1 MRLAPQQTGP
11 GGVLLFSE
19 HTRGRLGAHAA
30 VMPNARCEAVR
41 RAAAIVDDLYRLG
54 AQLNA
59 SLEDLHDWLAGRRSP
74 PVSAFLKAVDI
85 IERHGRSR

>member
-1 MRLAPQQTGP
+1 
-11 GGVLLFSE
+11 
-19 HTRGRLGAHAA
+19 
-30 VMPNARCEAVR
+30 MPNARCEAVR
-41 RAAAIVDDLYRLG
+41 RAAAIVEDLYQLG

-74 PVSAFLKAVDI
+74 SVSTFLKAVDI